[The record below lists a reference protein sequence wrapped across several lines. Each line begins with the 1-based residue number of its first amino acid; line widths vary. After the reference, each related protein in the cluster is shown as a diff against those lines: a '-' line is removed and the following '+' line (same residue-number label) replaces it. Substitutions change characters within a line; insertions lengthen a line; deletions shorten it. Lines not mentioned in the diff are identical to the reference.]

1 MTLQSPNKVIFLVG
15 QDEQTIL
22 PSPQITLKIPPFPLY
37 LKFPSLS
44 PLFKIPLS
52 PLFKIPP
59 ISSLFKASLFLL
71 PLLLPSYNPS
81 PVSIFHCCLQRKC
94 KWHLGKVINCRHY
107 PSQVLQIIPHS
118 TN

>member
-1 MTLQSPNKVIFLVG
+1 MVNDSSKSQQSDFSG
-15 QDEQTIL
+15 WAGRADYFTI
-22 PSPQITLKIPPFPLY
+22 STNNPQNPPFPLY

-71 PLLLPSYNPS
+71 PLPPSLL
-81 PVSIFHCCLQRKC
+81 
-94 KWHLGKVINCRHY
+94 
-107 PSQVLQIIPHS
+107 
-118 TN
+118 